1 MKRKLA
7 YKRLTEDE
15 REEISRCLAI
25 GDSFQE
31 IGAKLGRSVSTIS
44 REVGKA
50 GCNRWTYRA
59 GRAQRRAIRN
69 ARKRRLGKRKMIQL
83 PKLRIYVEE
92 QLRLRWSPEQ
102 IAKRIKKAY
111 PKDMT
116 MRISHEAIYAHV
128 YVLPKGTLKKELL
141 KCLRRMHKRRYRKR
155 GKSTESR
162 PLKDMVSIEE
172 RPAEVEDRIVPGHW
186 EGDLMIGRNRQS
198 ALGTLVERTS
208 RLALLVKLHDK
219 SADEIRKKF
228 ALKLKRLPQHARLSL
243 TYDQGREMAQH
254 QALTAQTNVRVY
266 FAHKGCPWERGTNEN
281 LNGLVRQFFPKGTD
295 FNKVSRYQI
304 NKVQDLLNGRPR
316 RVLDYDTP
324 YEVFARSV
332 ALKT

>member
-1 MKRKLA
+1 MRGKWVYTRLA
-7 YKRLTEDE
+7 AEE
-15 REEISRCLAI
+15 REEISRYLAI
-25 GDSFQE
+25 GESFQW
-31 IGAKLGRSVSTIS
+31 ISVMLGRSVSTIS
-44 REVGKA
+44 REVGKS

-59 GRAQRRAIRN
+59 GRAQRRSVRN
-69 ARKRRLGKRKMIQL
+69 ARKRRFGKRKIIQR
-83 PKLRIYVEE
+83 KRLREYVEN

-111 PKDMT
+111 SEDMT

-128 YVLPKGTLKKELL
+128 YVMPKGTLKKELL
-141 KCLRRMHKRRYRKR
+141 KCFRRGHKRRYRKR
-155 GKSTESR
+155 GKAIESK
-162 PLKDMVSIEE
+162 PLKDMVGIEE
-172 RPAEVEDRIVPGHW
+172 RPVEVENRLVPGHW
-186 EGDLMIGRNRQS
+186 EGDLIIGRNRQS

-208 RLALLVKLHDK
+208 RITLLVKLRDK
-219 SADEIRKKF
+219 SANEVRKKF

-254 QALTAQTNVRVY
+254 QKLTAQTNVRVY

-281 LNGLVRQFFPKGTD
+281 MNGLIRQFFPKGTD
-295 FNKVSRYQI
+295 FNKVSLYHI

-316 RVLDYDTP
+316 RMFDYDTP
-324 YEVFARSV
+324 YEVFERSV